1 MTPGKWKVFSNP
13 ICGEKFYRVGRII
26 DTDKPV
32 HSGNIEYAG
41 DYNRDKEACEKIAAV
56 LNAKEAHDA

>member
-1 MTPGKWKVFSNP
+1 MPAGKWKVFSNP
-13 ICGEKFYRVGRII
+13 ICGEKFYRVGRVI

-56 LNAKEAHDA
+56 LNAKEARNA